1 LRLAISAGEKS
12 RVPLGTDGLMDA
24 IACKATKSRG
34 IAVKWVNLTMPL
46 FIQTPRFV
54 IRDFKP
60 EEQDLFVDI
69 FEDERVIVHLPK
81 RGRKELID
89 LFQWALKEYAS
100 GSPLSRWGIFNNG
113 DGDFIGF
120 CLLRLYDNQP
130 GRVELGYALHQ
141 KYWGKG
147 IASDMA
153 KIMVAQG
160 FMHTDATEL
169 VAVTTLGNIGS
180 QKVLL
185 KAGMTRMPDFRRDGE
200 DLAFFSMER
209 K

>member
-1 LRLAISAGEKS
+1 
-12 RVPLGTDGLMDA
+12 
-24 IACKATKSRG
+24 
-34 IAVKWVNLTMPL
+34 MPL

-69 FEDERVIVHLPK
+69 FDDERVITHLPK
-81 RGRKELID
+81 RTRKELIG
-89 LFQWALKEYAS
+89 LFQSALTEYAS
-100 GSPLSRWGIFNNG
+100 GSPLGRWGMFNNG

-130 GRVELGYALHQ
+130 GKVELGYVLHQ

-153 KIMVAQG
+153 QMMVAQA
-160 FMHTDATEL
+160 FMHTDANEL
-169 VAVTTLGNIGS
+169 VAVTTLDNTGS
-180 QKVLL
+180 QKVLI
-185 KAGMTRMPDFRRDGE
+185 KAGMTRMDNFVRDGE
-200 DLAFFSMER
+200 ELAFFRMEAPPKSSPVGR
-209 K
+209 T

>member
-1 LRLAISAGEKS
+1 
-12 RVPLGTDGLMDA
+12 
-24 IACKATKSRG
+24 
-34 IAVKWVNLTMPL
+34 MPL

-60 EEQDLFVDI
+60 EEQDLFIDI
-69 FEDERVIVHLPK
+69 FNDERVITHLPK
-81 RGRKELID
+81 RSRKELTD
-89 LFQWALKEYAS
+89 LFQWALKDYAS
-100 GSPLSRWGIFNNG
+100 GSPLGRWGIFNNG

-120 CLLRLYDNQP
+120 CLLRIYDTDP
-130 GRVELGYALHQ
+130 GKIELGYALHQ

-153 KIMVAQG
+153 QIMVAQG
-160 FMHTDATEL
+160 FMHTNASEL

-185 KAGMTRMPDFRRDGE
+185 KAGMTRMDNFVRDGE
-200 DLAFFSMER
+200 ELVFFRMER
-209 K
+209 Q